1 MFFEPE
7 GVEHSED
14 ETDSGRGVEQ
24 WHHAQKQQT
33 LSPQT
38 KPFVRSMMLVV
49 QPSLCLFDRA
59 NVLFLVAP
67 NRLRLLL
74 LISPL
79 RWRLLAHPT
88 RLGLLLR
95 LSIAGRHWR
104 GVRAKSTHF
113 PPYPTLHLSISL
125 LPQHIFGEFGTRGP
139 LQVLAGQRPFIR
151 TDGRL
156 PICRTDPPC
165 PLGGGAPHPPSS
177 RPKWTSL
184 AHEGGPLLHD
194 NAPSGQRTCGRTG
207 IRSPYPSEITRWHLP
222 FNLGTLRCVAP
233 SEREFMSCR

>member
-67 NRLRLLL
+67 KQA
-74 LISPL
+74 P
-79 RWRLLAHPT
+79 PP
-88 RLGLLLR
+88 
-95 LSIAGRHWR
+95 
-104 GVRAKSTHF
+104 
-113 PPYPTLHLSISL
+113 PPYFAIALAAPRPPHPPRPPPPPFNCSQTLERSACQIDAFSALSDTPSISL
-125 LPQHIFGEFGTRGP
+125 LPQHIFGEFGTGGP